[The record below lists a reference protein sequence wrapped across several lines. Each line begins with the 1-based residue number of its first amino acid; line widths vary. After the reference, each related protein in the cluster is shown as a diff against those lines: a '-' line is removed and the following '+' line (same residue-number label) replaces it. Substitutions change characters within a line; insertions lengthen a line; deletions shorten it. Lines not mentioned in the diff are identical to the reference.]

1 MTEASRRGKNLVQV
15 VILAGLCGGLAAPE
29 VRGQDPA
36 LAPQII
42 DVAALTDAD
51 LGPILTGTLRAK
63 TLLSTTD
70 GSISVQAGNAPRH
83 THQNSVEIQYVVSG
97 SGTFWL
103 GDSARQVHAGDL
115 IVIPKGVAHGG
126 SRENGSELKMIAIK
140 LPPQV
145 KGDMQLVP

>member
-1 MTEASRRGKNLVQV
+1 MYESTQRGKTLVKML
-15 VILAGLCGGLAAPE
+15 ILCGLCAGLEAPA

-42 DVAALTDAD
+42 DLAAMTDAD
-51 LGPILTGTLRAK
+51 LGPVLAGTLRAK
-63 TLLSTTD
+63 TLLSTVD
-70 GSISVQAGNAPRH
+70 GSVSIQAGNAPRH
-83 THQNSVEIQYVVSG
+83 MHQNSVEIQYVVSG

-115 IVIPKGVAHGG
+115 IVIPKGVVHGG
-126 SRENGSELKMIAIK
+126 SHESGSELKMIAIK